1 MFLYVSKS
9 KIKEMRLQYENIS
22 ALFPQLIQKEMED
35 FIKNIENAGGCETDS
50 YNYIYEI
57 LNRQYEEV
65 KPVIKQTREEI
76 VGQIIDEED
85 DKKIKLIELLN
96 IFRFQ
101 FATRYFFKQNNKE
114 HSVEKVNNRDLI
126 R

>member
-1 MFLYVSKS
+1 
-9 KIKEMRLQYENIS
+9 MRLQYENIS

-35 FIKNIENAGGCETDS
+35 FIKNIEDAGGCETDS
-50 YNYIYEI
+50 YNHIYEI

-65 KPVIKQTREEI
+65 KSVIKQTREEI